1 MTTTHSTFSHPA
13 FSKALPSATD
23 MRRIR
28 RQAEEMRAETLRN
41 AFRTLTTALSGFGR
55 APSLRLGERRA

>member
-1 MTTTHSTFSHPA
+1 MTTTHSTFP
-13 FSKALPSATD
+13 KTLPSATD

-41 AFRTLTTALSGFGR
+41 ALRTLTTALSGFGR
-55 APSLRLGERRA
+55 APSLRLAMRLGERRA